1 MKLTGN
7 IYNKPSSSVE
17 LNVKKH
23 HKFLEAPKKCS
34 NCNFPQTYC
43 DSLFLF
49 LVQERKIC
57 RFKDV
62 LILRTLHHLTLN
74 STDGRHT
81 GKRLLKNLQAIFSYQ
96 PHTGLKPNTET
107 PFKTILAWTFW
118 FVVTGIRSVHSEAQ
132 RLVLHWSLPEQT
144 HTKDGPSSKMYR
156 WLLVYKSHIDGA
168 GRGQRHEAY
177 CC

>member
-1 MKLTGN
+1 MSRN
-7 IYNKPSSSVE
+7 IQR
-17 LNVKKH
+17 
-23 HKFLEAPKKCS
+23 KFNSCLEKNAIIAI
-34 NCNFPQTYC
+34 FLQYTVIIL
-43 DSLFLF
+43 SLFKLRNIR
-49 LVQERKIC
+49 LVD
-57 RFKDV
+57 FK
-62 LILRTLHHLTLN
+62 TLYRLTVS

-81 GKRLLKNLQAIFSYQ
+81 GKRLLKNRQVIFSYQ
-96 PHTGLKPNTET
+96 PHTGSKPNTET